1 MDGANQRGC
10 FLEQSLS
17 ENKGSE
23 MGSWVAPLSQ
33 NASKTELQQAVGSR
47 QGTTWT
53 EESCSEERQGLMLIE
68 RHKGNRI
75 LK

>member
-1 MDGANQRGC
+1 
-10 FLEQSLS
+10 
-17 ENKGSE
+17 

-33 NASKTELQQAVGSR
+33 NASKKELQQDVGSR
-47 QGTTWT
+47 QKTMWT
-53 EESCSEERQGLMLIE
+53 EESCSEERQGLTPIE